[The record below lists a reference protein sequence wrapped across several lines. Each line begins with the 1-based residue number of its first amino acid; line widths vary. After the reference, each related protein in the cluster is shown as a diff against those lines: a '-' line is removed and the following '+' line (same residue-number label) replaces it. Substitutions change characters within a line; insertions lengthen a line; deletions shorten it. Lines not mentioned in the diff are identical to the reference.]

1 MSSRLSK
8 NHTLFVAEYLI
19 DGNATRAYTAAG
31 YKGTGAGQSAARLLK
46 SPKIAAAI
54 AEKTEKRLTKLE
66 ISADRVLGE
75 LAKLAFLD
83 PRRLFNPD
91 GSLKPITELDDDT
104 AASIS
109 GMDIEKL
116 YEHFNKGGAKNV
128 GTVTKV
134 KLLDKGINLE
144 RLGRHLKLFT
154 DKVEV
159 TDGDELVR
167 RLQAGRK
174 YADGD

>member
-1 MSSRLSK
+1 MSAHLSK
-8 NHTLFVAEYLI
+8 KHQLFVAEYLV
-19 DGNATRAYTAAG
+19 DNNGTKAYIRAG
-31 YKGTGAGQSAARLLK
+31 YSPGGAAQGASKLLTN
-46 SPKIAAAI
+46 PKIIAAI

-66 ISADRVLGE
+66 ITADRVLNE

-83 PRRLFNPD
+83 PRKLFNPD
-91 GSLKPITELDDDT
+91 GSLKAVTELDDDS
-104 AASIS
+104 AAAIS

-116 YEHFNKGGAKNV
+116 YEHFSKGGAKNI

-154 DKVEV
+154 DKVEI
-159 TDGDELVR
+159 TDADQLVKK
-167 RLQAGRK
+167 LQAGRVR
-174 YADGD
+174 ARG